1 MAPIRL
7 TGISGAR
14 GIGTGT
20 VYVYKQEDIRIDT
33 RTIERD
39 AVAGEVARL
48 QGAMEATID
57 QLKAVKSKAAE
68 SMGERKRLF
77 LKRTSSSHR
86 IRP

>member
-48 QGAMEATID
+48 QGAMERLLTS
-57 QLKAVKSKAAE
+57 LK
-68 SMGERKRLF
+68 L
-77 LKRTSSSHR
+77 
-86 IRP
+86 